1 MTLRLHKW
9 RNGQWSATIE
19 SLDPKDQSLWR
30 MTKRLMRVPTT
41 SPPGD
46 LGGIAL
52 SDSDKAEVLV
62 DYLETQFQPVTNPSV
77 PAVIEILHVTL
88 KS

>member
-1 MTLRLHKW
+1 
-9 RNGQWSATIE
+9 
-19 SLDPKDQSLWR
+19 
-30 MTKRLMRVPTT
+30 MRVPTT

>member
-1 MTLRLHKW
+1 
-9 RNGQWSATIE
+9 
-19 SLDPKDQSLWR
+19 
-30 MTKRLMRVPTT
+30 MTKRVMRVPTT